1 VPSLRNL
8 VDEPRDILALFG
20 GTVITAALIVM
31 VFMLPDIRE
40 IIVGALITIVVLI
53 YNHFF
58 NKQGGATD
66 GS

>member
-1 VPSLRNL
+1 MNNL

-20 GTVITAALIVM
+20 GTVITAALIAM
-31 VFMLPDIRE
+31 VFLLPDVRE
-40 IIVGALITIVVLI
+40 IVVGSLITITVLI

-58 NKQGGATD
+58 NKSGGSN